1 MATQQTILRRSVA
14 IPRELVEEAMAV
26 AEPEL
31 RDNFNRLAIVAVE
44 EFTQSRKAARFER
57 AMAAMA
63 ADPAVRRE
71 SAAIERS
78 FRSAERDGLPEER

>member
-1 MATQQTILRRSVA
+1 MTTHRAMVRRSVA
-14 IPRELVEEAMAV
+14 IPGELVEEAMAV

-44 EFTQSRKAARFER
+44 EFTASRKATLFEH

-63 ADPAVRRE
+63 ADPAVKRV
-71 SAAIERS
+71 SASIERS
-78 FRSAERDGLPEER
+78 FRAAERDGLPEE